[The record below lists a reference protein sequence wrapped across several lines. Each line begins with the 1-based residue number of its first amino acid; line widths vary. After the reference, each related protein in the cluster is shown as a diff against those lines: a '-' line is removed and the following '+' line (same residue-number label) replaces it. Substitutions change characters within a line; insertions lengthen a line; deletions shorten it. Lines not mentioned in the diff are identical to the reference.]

1 MPSIEELGLNPEQL
15 EPGQVDYDA
24 PESGSIPPQVP
35 VGTHEF
41 LFNGLED
48 DPYSI
53 QVVKEK
59 NYLQVTY
66 RVQCLTNDKE
76 LRFQRVSTYKSEKM
90 NNSMLAELLRALGI
104 KVGNL
109 EPQTVNAALLGVAGR
124 GTFRAHVDWR
134 AYNKVTGETF
144 STSPN
149 ISKGEQR
156 VPRNGDGG
164 YDEKVNWADGTTT
177 YLGSEINPFRFKL
190 PTVAVGA

>member
-53 QVVKEK
+53 QKVAGK
-59 NYLQVTY
+59 NYLQVAY
-66 RVQCLTNDKE
+66 RAQCLTNDKE

-90 NNSMLAELLRALGI
+90 SNSLLAELFRGLGI
-104 KVGNL
+104 KVENL
-109 EPQTVNAALLGVAGR
+109 EPDTVNAALLAVAGR
-124 GTFRAHVDWR
+124 GTFTADVVWR
-134 AYNKVTGETF
+134 GYNKGTEESF

-149 ISKGEQR
+149 TKRGEQR
-156 VPRNGDGG
+156 VPRNGEGTF
-164 YDEKVNWADGTTT
+164 DEKVAWADGTKS
-177 YLGSEINPFRFKL
+177 YLSAEINPFRFKL
-190 PTVAVGA
+190 PTVALTT

>member
-53 QVVKEK
+53 QKVAGK
-59 NYLQVTY
+59 NYLQVAY

-90 NNSMLAELLRALGI
+90 SNSLLGELFRALGI
-104 KVGNL
+104 KVENL
-109 EPQTVNAALLGVAGR
+109 EPDTVNTALLSIAGR
-124 GTFRAHVDWR
+124 GTFTADVVWR
-134 AYNKVTGETF
+134 GYNKGTEESF

-149 ISKGEQR
+149 TKKGEQR
-156 VPRNGDGG
+156 VPRNGEGKF
-164 YDEKVNWADGTTT
+164 DERVDWADGTKT
-177 YLGSEINPFRFKL
+177 YLSAEINPFRFKL
-190 PTVAVGA
+190 PAVAVTT